1 MKFTKD
7 NLEDLAR
14 IMDERLLKF
23 HEEIT
28 EPMVNNIYERLH
40 EEVAVVADNTYR
52 IEKNL
57 DNIAEHE
64 KRLIRLEGR
73 AVASL

>member
-52 IEKNL
+52 IEKKL